1 MKKKILAVILTLAMI
16 MTMFSGCGQKESTYF
31 KEVKEICKITTGTS
45 VTEMSMTYSGDESY
59 DILKD
64 KDGNQSIKVKY
75 EMLMGDTKKV
85 GMKISLKLGAEENYS
100 EITTLVVDD
109 KTLYLTVSPIVETIK
124 KIDAETAQQIQD
136 TLTQM
141 GIGDSISVDI
151 DQIMTAVGT
160 KMPEESEDSQKE
172 GLTFLNTMFE
182 TVEKDFGVLQGQDGD
197 DYTLSLNGDNAEKA
211 VDAVATFLKDDAQ
224 KLIDE
229 YNKLVEKVYG
239 SDNEMTN
246 QIQSMMNELA
256 AQIPD
261 AIEAINN
268 GKDDAVKA
276 IKDSKMNIVSKAQVS
291 GKDGSRVGKIT
302 FATGDIESEGQ
313 KANVSVTS
321 EIKEGKPEIKEMIPE
336 NASDITTLLVT
347 TLNMYSGDDEGNS
360 DLDIIGDA
368 DVSTDMEIQ

>member
-31 KEVKEICKITTGTS
+31 KEIKEMCKITTGTS
-45 VTEMSMTYSGDESY
+45 VTEWSMIYSGDEGY

-64 KDGNQSIKVKY
+64 KDGNQSIKVKC
-75 EMLMGDTKKV
+75 ETIMADTKKA
-85 GMKISLKLGAEENYS
+85 GMKISLKLGGEENYS
-100 EITTLVVDD
+100 ELTTLVVDD

-141 GIGDSISVDI
+141 AIGDSISVDI

-172 GLTFLNTMFE
+172 GLTFLNTVFE

-211 VDAVATFLKDDAQ
+211 VNAVATFLKNDAQ

-246 QIQSMMNELA
+246 QIQSMMNEVA

-268 GKDDAVKA
+268 SKDDAVKE
-276 IKDSKMNIVSKAQVS
+276 IKDSKINIVSKAQVS

-302 FATGDIESEGQ
+302 FETGDIESEGQ

-347 TLNMYSGDDEGNS
+347 TLNMYSGADEGNS

-368 DVSTDMEIQ
+368 DASTDMEIQ